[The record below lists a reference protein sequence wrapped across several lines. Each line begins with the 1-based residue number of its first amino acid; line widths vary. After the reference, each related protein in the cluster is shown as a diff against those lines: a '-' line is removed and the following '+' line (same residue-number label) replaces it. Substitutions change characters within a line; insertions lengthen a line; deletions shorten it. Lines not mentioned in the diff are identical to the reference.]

1 MRKGKGKKGQRDEE
15 EDLKHPNND
24 PRTKVSRKKR
34 RKDKLQGIA
43 NSEHAKNEDGKKSKL
58 SKVRKMSK
66 GSKSAGRPRLKK
78 LLSLAMRFRTRFL
91 KPFPKEKIGVNPRSC
106 FWLTRQIRTKTLVIN
121 QSRGCGCH
129 RQVKVA
135 LTLIAEAKLRE
146 RRARVA
152 LTMILNK
159 KQVY

>member
-91 KPFPKEKIGVNPRSC
+91 KPFP
-106 FWLTRQIRTKTLVIN
+106 
-121 QSRGCGCH
+121 
-129 RQVKVA
+129 
-135 LTLIAEAKLRE
+135 
-146 RRARVA
+146 
-152 LTMILNK
+152 
-159 KQVY
+159 